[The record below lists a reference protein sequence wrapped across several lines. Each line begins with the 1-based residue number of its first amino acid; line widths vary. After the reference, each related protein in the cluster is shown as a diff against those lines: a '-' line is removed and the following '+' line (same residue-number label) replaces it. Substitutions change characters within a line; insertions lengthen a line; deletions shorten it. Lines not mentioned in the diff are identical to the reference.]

1 MKKSIL
7 IVLAIMLSC
16 MCTSNAQNTN
26 ANTKDTTKTEKKDE
40 GPKIYRRG
48 SVYTLVGYL
57 RIFPYELGAFDYPPT
72 DIINRV
78 NANEQYGYN
87 TWRIPT
93 NAEITIIKA
102 NGYADQKEKY
112 MTQESKSGRV
122 LLVTDKEK
130 ADILRQRNVERQ
142 KREAAIEAQR
152 RQQREEEEKRKQEE
166 LLQQKVDSLSQ
177 LTGFID
183 LGLPSGTLWSAQ
195 YEPCK
200 YSFNMAMMLYG
211 DAIPSKKQC
220 KELINSCTWT
230 AVKNKEGK
238 TEGYIVTG
246 KNGNSIYINRSF
258 WSSTTDEFKM
268 EKAWAC
274 FLSYHR
280 YTIYHS
286 NPHSSKPYPETKVK
300 YYAAI
305 DLLYKADH
313 HAVKLIDHV
322 ENKSKNQYLANIP
335 QNCEL
340 EFIDLGLSSGT
351 KWANKDSQSDDRCHH
366 VTYIEDLEEGIPTK
380 EQWKELRKECNWV
393 KNDYGYKIIGPNGN
407 YILLPIY
414 HQKTEYAYR
423 LGRAIYPVEIQKHAK
438 FMHPNEFFRKAKK
451 SNSRPYDHRMILR
464 KFQKNNEIVD
474 RIQ

>member
-1 MKKSIL
+1 MPKIRRRVGKKNSSRMKKSIL

-40 GPKIYRRG
+40 GPKIYRRS
-48 SVYTLVGYL
+48 SVYILVGYL

-130 ADILRQRNVERQ
+130 ADILRQRNAERQ
-142 KREAAIEAQR
+142 KREAAIEEQR

-200 YSFNMAMMLYG
+200 YSFNLAMMLYG

-220 KELINSCTWT
+220 KELTDHCTWT
-230 AVKNKEGK
+230 AINKEGE

-246 KNGNSIYINRSF
+246 KNGNSIYIDRSF
-258 WSSTTDEFKM
+258 WSSTTDERKI
-268 EKAWAC
+268 EYAWA
-274 FLSYHR
+274 FSLAR
-280 YTIYHS
+280 IY
-286 NPHSSKPYPETKVK
+286 YPKTKV
-300 YYAAI
+300 YYTT
-305 DLLYKADH
+305 DPFYKPGH

-340 EFIDLGLSSGT
+340 EFIDLGLPSGT
-351 KWANKDSQSDDRCHH
+351 KWANKDSQSDYRCHH

-451 SNSRPYDHRMILR
+451 SNSKPYVHRVILR
-464 KFQKNNEIVD
+464 KVQ
-474 RIQ
+474 

>member
-40 GPKIYRRG
+40 GPKIYRRS
-48 SVYTLVGYL
+48 SVYILVGYL

-130 ADILRQRNVERQ
+130 ADILRQRNAERQ

-195 YEPCK
+195 YEPCE

-220 KELINSCTWT
+220 EELKKQCTWT

-238 TEGYIVTG
+238 TQGFIVTG

-258 WSSTTDEFKM
+258 WSSTIDQGDWECAWFAHFKSDGSLIYIRNGVYRHADFNIRLIKDQEANTSHFNGQVSVS
-268 EKAWAC
+268 EK
-274 FLSYHR
+274 S
-280 YTIYHS
+280 IY
-286 NPHSSKPYPETKVK
+286 
-300 YYAAI
+300 
-305 DLLYKADH
+305 
-313 HAVKLIDHV
+313 
-322 ENKSKNQYLANIP
+322 
-335 QNCEL
+335 NCEL
-340 EFIDLGLSSGT
+340 EFIDLGLPSGT
-351 KWANKDSQSDDRCHH
+351 KWANKDSDYEYTCKHF
-366 VTYIEDLEEGIPTK
+366 TYTEDVEGIPTK
-380 EQWKELRKECNWV
+380 EQWKELRKECEWIWNAGL
-393 KNDYGYKIIGPNGN
+393 GYKVVGPNKN
-407 YILLPIY
+407 YIFLTVGGY
-414 HQKTEYAYR
+414 RHGYGWGYAWREYNDTYE
-423 LGRAIYPVEIQKHAK
+423 LDIQKSQRMK
-438 FMHPNEFFRKAKK
+438 FIKEKNGYRALVQ
-451 SNSRPYDHRMILR
+451 LR
-464 KFQKNNEIVD
+464 K
-474 RIQ
+474 IQ

>member
-40 GPKIYRRG
+40 GPKIYRRS
-48 SVYTLVGYL
+48 SVYILVGYL

-130 ADILRQRNVERQ
+130 ADILRQRNAERQ

-220 KELINSCTWT
+220 EELKKQCTWT

-258 WSSTTDEFKM
+258 WSSTIDQGNWEC
-268 EKAWAC
+268 AWHAD
-274 FLSYHR
+274 FVPDLSS
-280 YTIYHS
+280 IYIEGGILRS
-286 NPHSSKPYPETKVK
+286 YNSKVR
-300 YYAAI
+300 
-305 DLLYKADH
+305 
-313 HAVKLIDHV
+313 LI
-322 ENKSKNQYLANIP
+322 KNQEANTSHFNGQVSVSEKSIY
-335 QNCEL
+335 NCEL
-340 EFIDLGLSSGT
+340 EFIDLGLPSGT
-351 KWANKDSQSDDRCHH
+351 KWANKDSDYEYTCKHF
-366 VTYIEDLEEGIPTK
+366 TYTEDVEGIPTK
-380 EQWKELRKECNWV
+380 EQWKELRKECEWIWNAGL
-393 KNDYGYKIIGPNGN
+393 GYKVVGPNKN
-407 YILLPIY
+407 YIFLTVGGY
-414 HQKTEYAYR
+414 RHGWGWGYAWREYNDTYE
-423 LGRAIYPVEIQKHAK
+423 LDIQKSQRMK
-438 FMHPNEFFRKAKK
+438 FIKEKNGYRALVQ
-451 SNSRPYDHRMILR
+451 LR
-464 KFQKNNEIVD
+464 K
-474 RIQ
+474 IQQ

>member
-16 MCTSNAQNTN
+16 MCTSSAQNTN

-40 GPKIYRRG
+40 GPKIYRRS
-48 SVYTLVGYL
+48 SVYILVGYL

-130 ADILRQRNVERQ
+130 ADILRQRNAERQ
-142 KREAAIEAQR
+142 KREAAIEDQR

-220 KELINSCTWT
+220 EELINSCTWT
-230 AVKNKEGK
+230 AVKNKEGR
-238 TEGYIVTG
+238 TEGYIVTS

-258 WSSTTDEFKM
+258 WSSTTDELEM
-268 EKAWAC
+268 EKAWHLQLKNIYKNNWKAEY
-274 FLSYHR
+274 LYAE
-280 YTIYHS
+280 TIYGISHD
-286 NPHSSKPYPETKVK
+286 SKKNMF
-300 YYAAI
+300 AI
-305 DLLYKADH
+305 
-313 HAVKLIDHV
+313 KLINHIVNVAD
-322 ENKSKNQYLANIP
+322 KKIGTKNQHLTNVP
-335 QNCEL
+335 QKCEL
-340 EFIDLGLSSGT
+340 EFIDLGLPSGT
-351 KWANKDSQSDDRCHH
+351 KWANLDSDVRYDCGCYNRYTEE
-366 VTYIEDLEEGIPTK
+366 VEGIPTK
-380 EQWKELRKECNWV
+380 EQWKELRKECEWIW
-393 KNDYGYKIIGPNGN
+393 NDGFGYKVVGPNKN
-407 YILLPIY
+407 YIFLLVD
-414 HQKTEYAYR
+414 EYAYR
-423 LGRAIYPVEIQKHAK
+423 IHTRVYPVQVQKLK
-438 FMHPNEFFRKAKK
+438 FIHPKEYIRKLGY
-451 SNSRPYDHRMILR
+451 SNTYDVILR
-464 KFQKNNEIVD
+464 KVQ
-474 RIQ
+474 

>member
-1 MKKSIL
+1 
-7 IVLAIMLSC
+7 

-40 GPKIYRRG
+40 GPKIYRRS
-48 SVYTLVGYL
+48 SVYILVGYL

-130 ADILRQRNVERQ
+130 AEILRQRNAERQ
-142 KREAAIEAQR
+142 KREAAIETQR
-152 RQQREEEEKRKQEE
+152 RQQREDEEKRKQEE

-183 LGLPSGTLWSAQ
+183 LGLSSGTLWSAQ

-200 YSFNMAMMLYG
+200 YTFNMAMMLYG
-211 DAIPSKKQC
+211 DAIPSKRQC
-220 KELINSCTWT
+220 EELINSCTWT

-238 TEGYIVTG
+238 TQGYIVTG

-274 FLSYHR
+274 YLTSHTYN
-280 YTIYHS
+280 IYHS
-286 NPHSSKPYPETKVK
+286 YPPNVNSNMPYYTETKVK

-305 DLLYKADH
+305 DLLYKANH

-340 EFIDLGLSSGT
+340 EFIDLGLPSGT
-351 KWANKDSQSDDRCHH
+351 KWANKDSDYGYKCQHF
-366 VTYIEDLEEGIPTK
+366 TYTKEVEGIPTK
-380 EQWKELRKECNWV
+380 EQWKELRKECEWIWSEGL
-393 KNDYGYKIIGPNGN
+393 GYKVIGPNKKCIFFTKEVGN
-407 YILLPIY
+407 WWS
-414 HQKTEYAYR
+414 YAWRDDKDTYPLQMPEKSQR
-423 LGRAIYPVEIQKHAK
+423 LK
-438 FMHPNEFFRKAKK
+438 FYKAK
-451 SNSRPYDHRMILR
+451 REVRLR
-464 KFQKNNEIVD
+464 K
-474 RIQ
+474 IQQ

>member
-7 IVLAIMLSC
+7 IVLAIMLSF

-40 GPKIYRRG
+40 GPKIYRRS
-48 SVYTLVGYL
+48 SVYILVGYL

-130 ADILRQRNVERQ
+130 ADILRQRNAERQ

-211 DAIPSKKQC
+211 DVIPSKKQC
-220 KELINSCTWT
+220 EELDKQCTWT

-238 TEGYIVTG
+238 TQGCIVTG
-246 KNGNSIYINRSF
+246 KNGNSIYINRDF
-258 WSSTTDEFKM
+258 WSSTIDEGKSWC
-268 EKAWAC
+268 AWRAD
-274 FLSYHR
+274 FVPHWSSIYITAR
-280 YTIYHS
+280 YRS
-286 NPHSSKPYPETKVK
+286 NVSNVR
-300 YYAAI
+300 
-305 DLLYKADH
+305 
-313 HAVKLIDHV
+313 LI
-322 ENKSKNQYLANIP
+322 KNQEANTSHFNGQVSVSKKSIY
-335 QNCEL
+335 NCDL

-351 KWANKDSQSDDRCHH
+351 KWANKDSDNEYRCKHF
-366 VTYIEDLEEGIPTK
+366 TYIEDVEGIPTK
-380 EQWKELRKECNWV
+380 EQWKELRKECEWIW
-393 KNDYGYKIIGPNGN
+393 NDGCGYKVVGPNKN
-407 YILLPIY
+407 YIFLTVENY
-414 HQKTEYAYR
+414 KYGEWTYAWREYKDTYKLA
-423 LGRAIYPVEIQKHAK
+423 IQKSKRLK
-438 FMHPNEFFRKAKK
+438 FIKEKYR
-451 SNSRPYDHRMILR
+451 SYVQLR
-464 KFQKNNEIVD
+464 K
-474 RIQ
+474 IQQ

>member
-1 MKKSIL
+1 
-7 IVLAIMLSC
+7 

-26 ANTKDTTKTEKKDE
+26 ANTKITTKTEKKDE
-40 GPKIYRRG
+40 GPKIYRRS
-48 SVYTLVGYL
+48 SVYILVGYL

-130 ADILRQRNVERQ
+130 ADILRQRNAERQ

-183 LGLPSGTLWSAQ
+183 LGLSSGTLWSAQ

-200 YSFNMAMMLYG
+200 YTFNMALMLYG
-211 DAIPSKKQC
+211 DAIPSKRQC
-220 KELINSCTWT
+220 EELINSCTWT

-238 TEGYIVTG
+238 KEGYIVTG
-246 KNGNSIYINRSF
+246 KNGNSIYIGLTPF
-258 WSSTTDEFKM
+258 WSSTTDEFTTQM
-268 EKAWAC
+268 V
-274 FLSYHR
+274 FMLYSYK
-280 YTIYHS
+280 Y
-286 NPHSSKPYPETKVK
+286 PHLGTAET
-300 YYAAI
+300 
-305 DLLYKADH
+305 DWNR
-313 HAVKLIDHV
+313 AVKLIDHV

-340 EFIDLGLSSGT
+340 EFIDLGLPSGT
-351 KWANKDSQSDDRCHH
+351 KWANKDSDYGYKCQHF
-366 VTYIEDLEEGIPTK
+366 TYTKEVEGIPTK
-380 EQWKELRKECNWV
+380 EQWKELRKECEWIWSEGL
-393 KNDYGYKIIGPNGN
+393 GYKVIGPNKKCIFFTKEVGN
-407 YILLPIY
+407 WWS
-414 HQKTEYAYR
+414 YAWRDYKDTYPLQMPEKSQR
-423 LGRAIYPVEIQKHAK
+423 LK
-438 FMHPNEFFRKAKK
+438 FYKAK
-451 SNSRPYDHRMILR
+451 REVRLR
-464 KFQKNNEIVD
+464 K
-474 RIQ
+474 IQQ

>member
-1 MKKSIL
+1 
-7 IVLAIMLSC
+7 

-40 GPKIYRRG
+40 GPKIYRRS

-130 ADILRQRNVERQ
+130 ADILRQRNAERQ
-142 KREAAIEAQR
+142 KREAAIEAQK
-152 RQQREEEEKRKQEE
+152 RQQREEQEKRKQEE

-274 FLSYHR
+274 FLTYHM

-300 YYAAI
+300 HYAAI

-340 EFIDLGLSSGT
+340 EFIDLGLPSGT
-351 KWANKDSQSDDRCHH
+351 KWANKDSDYDYKCQHF
-366 VTYIEDLEEGIPTK
+366 TYTKEVEGIPTK
-380 EQWKELRKECNWV
+380 EQWKELRKECEWIWSEGL
-393 KNDYGYKIIGPNGN
+393 GYKVIGPNKKCIFFTKEVGN
-407 YILLPIY
+407 WWS
-414 HQKTEYAYR
+414 YAWRDYKDTYPLQMPEKSQR
-423 LGRAIYPVEIQKHAK
+423 LK
-438 FMHPNEFFRKAKK
+438 FYKAK
-451 SNSRPYDHRMILR
+451 REVRLR
-464 KFQKNNEIVD
+464 K
-474 RIQ
+474 IQQ

>member
-1 MKKSIL
+1 MPKIRRRVGKKNSSRMKKSIL

-40 GPKIYRRG
+40 GPKIYRRS

-57 RIFPYELGAFDYPPT
+57 RIFPYELGAFNYSPT

-122 LLVTDKEK
+122 LLVTDKGK
-130 ADILRQRNVERQ
+130 ADILRQRNAERQ

-177 LTGFID
+177 LIGFID

-200 YSFNMAMMLYG
+200 YSFNLAMMLYG

-220 KELINSCTWT
+220 EELEKQCTWT

-238 TEGYIVTG
+238 TQGFIVTG
-246 KNGNSIYINRSF
+246 KNGNSIYINRDF
-258 WSSTTDEFKM
+258 WSSTIDEGNS
-268 EKAWAC
+268 ECAW
-274 FLSYHR
+274 
-280 YTIYHS
+280 
-286 NPHSSKPYPETKVK
+286 
-300 YYAAI
+300 
-305 DLLYKADH
+305 
-313 HAVKLIDHV
+313 HAVFVPDWSSIYIKGRIYRFYDSNVRLIKDQEANNSHFNGQGFV
-322 ENKSKNQYLANIP
+322 SKSSTY
-335 QNCEL
+335 NCEL
-340 EFIDLGLSSGT
+340 EFIDLGLPSGT
-351 KWANKDSQSDDRCHH
+351 KWANKDYSGGYECRHY
-366 VTYIEDLEEGIPTK
+366 TYTENVEGIPTK
-380 EQWKELRKECNWV
+380 EQWKELRKECEWIWSEGM
-393 KNDYGYKIIGPNGN
+393 GYKVIGPNKN
-407 YILLPIY
+407 YIFLSVEMDSWSWGYAWREYKDTYELKLKSPNGLKFIKKKRY
-414 HQKTEYAYR
+414 HAF
-423 LGRAIYPVEIQKHAK
+423 RARVQ
-438 FMHPNEFFRKAKK
+438 
-451 SNSRPYDHRMILR
+451 LR
-464 KFQKNNEIVD
+464 K
-474 RIQ
+474 IQQ

>member
-40 GPKIYRRG
+40 GPKIYRRS
-48 SVYTLVGYL
+48 SVYILVGYL

-130 ADILRQRNVERQ
+130 ADILRQRNAERQ

-230 AVKNKEGK
+230 AVKNKEGR

-246 KNGNSIYINRSF
+246 KNGNSIYIDRSF
-258 WSSTTDEFKM
+258 WSSTTDERKI
-268 EKAWAC
+268 EYAWA
-274 FLSYHR
+274 FSLARIYYPKR
-280 YTIYHS
+280 KVYYTTD
-286 NPHSSKPYPETKVK
+286 PF
-300 YYAAI
+300 
-305 DLLYKADH
+305 YKSGH
-313 HAVKLIDHV
+313 HAVKVINYIKNVNEQRIEHKID
-322 ENKSKNQYLANIP
+322 LANI
-335 QNCEL
+335 QKKCEL

-351 KWANKDSQSDDRCHH
+351 KWANKDSQSDYRCHH

-451 SNSRPYDHRMILR
+451 SNSKPYVHRVILR
-464 KFQKNNEIVD
+464 KFQ
-474 RIQ
+474 